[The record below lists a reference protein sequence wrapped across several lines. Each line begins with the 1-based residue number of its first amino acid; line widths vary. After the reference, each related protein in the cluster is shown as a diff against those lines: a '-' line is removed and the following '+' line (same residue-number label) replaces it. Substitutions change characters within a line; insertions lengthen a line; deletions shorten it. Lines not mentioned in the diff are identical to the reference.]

1 MSIPEGVQIKASGNP
16 RKLSKT
22 RLGAV
27 FGPIFST
34 KRYMIHNSNMV
45 NTLRGIVERVF
56 VVKSENGFQPPPRPK
71 ATSFIQALLPE
82 FQALTTGC
90 LLRPLSI
97 DDTVRLWTGA
107 KQKVYARALESLRL
121 TSLSRKDGCLSTFV
135 KCEKIDASKG
145 DPAPRVI
152 QPRNPR
158 YNLHLAA
165 YLKPHEHEFYRRIDQ
180 MFDTDGLGDR
190 TVFKG
195 LNARAAAE
203 HLILKSSR
211 YGNPVFVGLDASRF
225 DQHVSDVA
233 LRWEH
238 SIYLKSFAYGHKWL
252 ETLLQWQIDNRG
264 VARLRDGRIEYEVVG
279 RRMSGDMNTSL
290 GNCILMC
297 SLVHGYMRQWGVKY
311 SLANNGDDC
320 VVIMERNHLHLLDQL
335 PSWFLGMGF
344 NMKVEPPVYDIRQV
358 SFCQV
363 NVLTSPNYNI
373 CVRNPHVVMS
383 KDLHSTYPF
392 THENQYLQWLIA
404 SGECGRTSH
413 GGVPVLEAFYRCFP
427 TGDIT
432 DGGVQS
438 QLENWKKYSI
448 VGGGSDVPI
457 SDEMRHSMWV
467 AFGITP
473 DCQIALEAVLRKVRF
488 SATIGEITGI
498 PYSSYFQ
505 GNI

>member
-1 MSIPEGVQIKASGNP
+1 MQVEVSGNP
-16 RKLSKT
+16 RKVSKT

-27 FGPIFST
+27 FGPIFSS
-34 KRYMIHNSNMV
+34 KRYFIHNSNLT
-45 NTLRGIVERVF
+45 NTLRGIIERVF
-56 VVKSENGFQPPPRPK
+56 VVKRDGRFQPPPRPQPRLFAK
-71 ATSFIQALLPE
+71 LLLPE
-82 FQALTTGC
+82 FRALTTGP
-90 LLRPLSI
+90 LLRPLTI
-97 DDTVRLWTGA
+97 DDTVRLWTGS
-107 KQKVYARALESLRL
+107 KQKVYARALETLRSSGL
-121 TSLSRKDGCLSTFV
+121 TRKDSYLSTFV
-135 KCEKIDASKG
+135 KCEKIDGSKTN
-145 DPAPRVI
+145 PAPRVI

-158 YNLHLAA
+158 YNLHLASF
-165 YLKPHEHEFYRRIDQ
+165 LKPHEHEFYRRLDK

-195 LNARAAAE
+195 LNARATAE

-211 YGNPVFVGLDASRF
+211 YTNPVFVGLDASRF

-238 SIYLKSFAYGHKWL
+238 SIYLNCFLYGHSRL
-252 ETLLQWQIDNRG
+252 EELLEWQIHNRG
-264 VARLRDGRIEYEVVG
+264 VARLRDGRIDYSVEG

-297 SLVHGYMRQWGVKY
+297 SLVHAYMRPKGVKY

-320 VVIMERNHLHLLDQL
+320 VLILERGHLKLLDDL
-335 PSWFLGMGF
+335 PEWFLAMGF
-344 NMKVEPPVYDIRQV
+344 DMKVEPPVFDLRQV

-373 CVRNPHVVMS
+373 CVRNPHVVLS

-392 THENQYLQWLIA
+392 THEHQYLQWLIA

-413 GGVPVLEAFYRCFP
+413 GGVPILEAFYGSFP
-427 TGDIT
+427 EGVIT
-432 DGGVQS
+432 DRRVANE
-438 QLENWKKYSI
+438 LENWRKYSI
-448 VGGGSDVPI
+448 VGGGLDIPI

-467 AFGITP
+467 AFGVTP
-473 DCQIALEAVLRKVRF
+473 DCQIALENVLRKVRF
-488 SATIGEITGI
+488 GTNQGDITGT
-498 PYSSYFQ
+498 PYSSIFQ